1 MAQLQEKPSRWVH
14 CAGLACLVGALW
26 GLQVGSAGAQPAGA
40 GLTSAAGPLPPM
52 PMAATAVAAGS
63 PAALPATSRGERFE
77 IRAQLIPRR
86 YTLISAELAARIQK
100 LPVAEAE
107 AFAAGSLLVEF
118 DCSVQQAQRRK
129 ALAELEASQAT
140 HRANEQMLKL
150 NSIGPLEF
158 ELSRAGVARSQA
170 EVGMHDAVL
179 EKCRIAAPFAGRVAE
194 QKVREQQVVQPGQAL
209 LDILDDSSLELEFL
223 VPSAWLRWLKVG
235 LPLRVAIDETRKTY
249 PARFTRI
256 GARVDPVS
264 QSVKVA
270 ATIDGSPQELVAGM
284 SGRVMATPP

>member
-1 MAQLQEKPSRWVH
+1 MIRKVFPTWPWRVRWAWVLAVPWLAHAALAQSTAPGAGTAGGMGAGPAFIPNTAAPSR
-14 CAGLACLVGALW
+14 
-26 GLQVGSAGAQPAGA
+26 
-40 GLTSAAGPLPPM
+40 M
-52 PMAATAVAAGS
+52 
-63 PAALPATSRGERFE
+63 ERQE
-77 IRAQLIPRR
+77 IRAQLSPRR
-86 YTLISAELAARIQK
+86 YTMISAEIGARIQR
-100 LPVAEAE
+100 LPVGEAE
-107 AFAAGSLLVEF
+107 AFKAGDPLVEF

-129 ALAELEASQAT
+129 AMAELDASQAT
-140 HRANEQMLKL
+140 HRSNEQLLKL

-158 ELSRAGVARSQA
+158 ELSRAGTARSQA
-170 EVGMHDAVL
+170 EVGVHDALL

-223 VPSAWLRWLKVG
+223 VPSAWLRWLKAG
-235 LPLRVAIDETRKTY
+235 QALRVTIDETRKTY

-270 ATIDGSPQELVAGM
+270 ATIDGAFPELIAGM

>member
-1 MAQLQEKPSRWVH
+1 MRLAAQSVGYPWRFH
-14 CAGLACLVGALW
+14 AALVCVFL
-26 GLQVGSAGAQPAGA
+26 AGAQAGQA
-40 GLTSAAGPLPPM
+40 QTAAP
-52 PMAATAVAAGS
+52 VS
-63 PAALPATSRGERFE
+63 PSVGQAALPALPGAGLARAERPE
-77 IRAQLIPRR
+77 IRAQLTPRR
-86 YTLISAELAARIQK
+86 YTMISAEIAARVQRM
-100 LPVAEAE
+100 PVAETE
-107 AFAAGSLLVEF
+107 AFKAGDTLVEF
-118 DCSVQQAQRRK
+118 DCSVQKAQRSK

-140 HRANEQMLKL
+140 HRSNEQMLRL
-150 NSIGPLEF
+150 NTIGPLEF

-170 EVGMHDAVL
+170 EVGVHDAVL
-179 EKCRIAAPFAGRVAE
+179 EKCRITAPFAGRVAE

-223 VPSAWLRWLKVG
+223 VPSHWLRWLKAG
-235 LPLRVAIDETRKTY
+235 QPLRVTIDETRKTY